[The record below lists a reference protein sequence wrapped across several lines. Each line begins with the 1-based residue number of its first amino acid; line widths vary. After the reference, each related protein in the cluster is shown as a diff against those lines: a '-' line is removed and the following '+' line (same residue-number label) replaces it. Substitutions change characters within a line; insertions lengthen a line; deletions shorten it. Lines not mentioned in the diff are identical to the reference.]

1 MQQISYLKSI
11 PLVFMIF
18 MCFGNQC
25 VYGTHA
31 AGSDL
36 TYTCLGGNQ
45 YRLEATFYRDCN
57 GIPEPAFIT
66 FYYRS
71 ASCGF
76 NYNVTATPDSGS
88 GVEISLPCSTAVSTC
103 NGGTESGVRKFVYH
117 ATINLPGNCADWVF
131 SYSVCCRNCTI
142 TTIQDPCGSG
152 SNLYVEAKLNN
163 LNAICNS
170 SPVFSNN
177 PIAFVCLGQN
187 FNFNQGVYDA
197 DGDSLSYSFITPKTG
212 PTTQVQFI
220 SPATVSNPLASST
233 PFLINPVT
241 GDINFTPSQIQV
253 GILAV
258 LVKEFRNGI
267 LIGSVIRDIQVYT
280 TSCNN
285 VIPSASGING
295 TSGYDITVCPG
306 QTICFTVYTS
316 DADSNQSVSTIINNT
331 IQGST
336 ISSTGGSRP
345 EITFCWT
352 PDFDDVN
359 LLPNSF
365 TVTVRDNSCPSNGIQ
380 TFSYNIFVP
389 APYFTTNTQAVSC
402 FSGNDGIAVATPVY
416 GNLYSYS
423 WNTTPVQN
431 TSTAIGLSAGTY
443 TLTVSDTSGC
453 SLSVPVMIEQPLP
466 LQVSGNVSPASCGS
480 CNGTISLAV
489 TGGNQ
494 GYSFVWNDGNTTPS
508 RTNLCAGIYTVS
520 VTDVN
525 GCTVIASYLVNQQSS
540 FTVTAIATPV
550 SCAGGND
557 GIADITVTGGSGSFG
572 FLWSDG
578 QTTEDAI
585 SLAPGIYTVTITDAG
600 SCSSMIQV
608 QITQPAPVFITAT
621 IANVTCHG
629 TNDGLID
636 VTVSGGTSPYDYF
649 WSDGSFS
656 EDISTLESGIYVL
669 TVSDLFGCIAQEQFI
684 ISQPDPIAI
693 TFTTTDAT
701 CFGSTDGAIQVSA
714 NGGNAPFSY
723 FWQNGSTDT
732 TLQNLAS
739 GTYMLTVT
747 DNHACSIITA
757 FAVSQPDE
765 ILIQFQQT
773 FDPCNAGTGS
783 VATVISGGND
793 PFIYSWSD
801 GSAGSSISGVNP
813 GIYTL
818 TITDAF
824 GCMVS
829 DTVSVGGITDPMTLA
844 FNSVS
849 SSCHDT
855 DDGSAD
861 LTISGGQEP
870 YSYLWSN
877 GNTAED
883 LLLVLGGNYDVT
895 VTDANGCTVAGN
907 VLIEAPEPMAVS
919 FNVIPVGCGVTKGT
933 ITAHASG
940 GTPAYAYVWATGET
954 TSFIDNLDP
963 GFFNVTVTDIN
974 GCSVTDSV
982 EVIAY
987 PELIATVE
995 TGDASFPGAADGSID
1010 LSVNGGAIPYLY
1022 EWSDGS
1028 VTEDLSGVVAG
1039 IYTVTITD
1047 FSGCQLMLTA
1057 EVMNSSLTSLNNN
1070 GNDQPELLISQIGG
1084 STFLQVTASGNDNY
1098 NLELYDNSGRLI
1110 SGFLSGQMQKGEVRK
1125 IEIPEKNIAS
1135 GLYIIVLRGDNNV
1148 KSMKMMLRN

>member
-1 MQQISYLKSI
+1 ML
-11 PLVFMIF
+11 FMIF
-18 MCFGNQC
+18 MLCGNHNA
-25 VYGTHA
+25 YGTHA

-57 GIPEPAFIT
+57 GIAEPSFIT

-71 ASCGF
+71 TSCGF
-76 NYNVTATPDSGS
+76 NYNVTATPDAGS
-88 GVEISLPCSTAVSTC
+88 GVEISVPCSSAVSTC
-103 NGGTESGVRKFVYH
+103 NGGTESGVKKFVYH

-152 SNLYVEAKLNN
+152 SNLYVEARLNN
-163 LNAICNS
+163 LNAICNT

-220 SPATVSNPLASST
+220 APASVSAPLASST

-258 LVKEFRNGI
+258 LVKEFRNGV

-295 TSGYDITVCPG
+295 TTNYDVTVCPG
-306 QTICFTVYTS
+306 QTVCFTVYTS
-316 DADSNQSVSTIINNT
+316 DADSTQSVSAFINNA

-336 ISSTGGSRP
+336 VTNTGGPRP
-345 EITFCWT
+345 EINFCWT
-352 PDFDDVN
+352 PDLDDVD

-365 TVTVRDNSCPSNGIQ
+365 TITVRDNSCPSNGLQ

-389 APYFTTNTQAVSC
+389 SPYFTTNTQAVSC
-402 FSGNDGIAVATPVY
+402 FAGNDGIAVATPVY
-416 GNLYSYS
+416 GNLYTYS
-423 WNTTPVQN
+423 WNTSPVQN
-431 TSTAIGLSAGTY
+431 TATATGLTAGTY
-443 TLTVSDTSGC
+443 ALTVSDTSGC
-453 SLSVPVMIEQPLP
+453 SLTVPVVIEQPLP
-466 LQVSGNVSPASCGS
+466 LQVGGNVTSATCGS
-480 CNGTISLAV
+480 CNGAIALSV
-489 TGGNQ
+489 SGGNS
-494 GYSFVWNDGNTTPS
+494 GYSFIWNDGSTTPS
-508 RTNLCAGIYTVS
+508 RTNLCAGMYS
-520 VTDVN
+520 VTVTDFN
-525 GCTVIASYLVNQQSS
+525 GCVQNSTFIVNQQTS
-540 FTVTAIATPV
+540 FSATAIATPV

-557 GIADITVTGGSGSFG
+557 GVADITVTGGTGPFE

-578 QTTEDAI
+578 QTTEDAFA
-585 SLAPGIYTVTITDAG
+585 LAPGMYTVSISDAG
-600 SCSSMIQV
+600 SCSTMIQV
-608 QITQPAPVFITAT
+608 QITQPDPVLITAT
-621 IANVTCHG
+621 IVNLTCHG
-629 TNDGLID
+629 ANDGLID
-636 VTVSGGTSPYDYF
+636 VAVSGGNGPYDYS
-649 WSDGSFS
+649 WSDGSVS
-656 EDISTLESGIYVL
+656 EDISMLGIGNYVL
-669 TVSDLFGCIAQEQFI
+669 TVSDLFGCTAQEQFI
-684 ISQPDPIAI
+684 ITQPDPINVAFI
-693 TFTTTDAT
+693 TTDAT
-701 CFGSTDGAIQVSA
+701 CCGSTDGMITVSA
-714 NGGNAPFSY
+714 NGGNAPYSY
-723 FWQNGSTDT
+723 LWQNGSTDT

-747 DNHACSIITA
+747 DNHSCSILTA
-757 FAVSQPDE
+757 FAVSQPAE
-765 ILIQFQQT
+765 ISIQFQSA
-773 FDPCNAGTGS
+773 FDPCITGS
-783 VATVISGGND
+783 GSISTVISGGID
-793 PFIYSWSD
+793 PLIYSWSD
-801 GSAGSSISGVNP
+801 GSSGPSATGLNP
-813 GIYTL
+813 GVYTL
-818 TITDAF
+818 TITDAL
-824 GCMVS
+824 GCMTS
-829 DTVSVGGITDPMTLA
+829 DTVTVGGIANAMALA

-849 SSCHDT
+849 ANCSDS

-883 LLLVLGGNYDVT
+883 LFLVLGGNYDVT
-895 VTDANGCTVAGN
+895 VTDANGCTVSGN
-907 VLIEAPEPMAVS
+907 VLIEAPAPMAVS
-919 FNVIPVGCGVTKGT
+919 FNVIPVGCGVTKGS
-933 ITAHASG
+933 ITAIAAG
-940 GTPAYAYVWATGET
+940 GTPGYSYAWGTGET

-974 GCSVTDSV
+974 GCTVTDSV
-982 EVIAY
+982 EVVAY
-987 PELIATVE
+987 PELIGTVE
-995 TGDASFPGAADGSID
+995 SADASYPGAADGSID

-1028 VTEDLSGVVAG
+1028 VSEDLIGVVAG
-1039 IYTVTITD
+1039 IYTVTVTD
-1047 FSGCQLMLTA
+1047 FSGCQLMMTA
-1057 EVMNSSLTSLNNN
+1057 EVLNASLTSVNNEETN
-1070 GNDQPELLISQIGG
+1070 QPQILISQIGG
-1084 STFLQVTASGNDNY
+1084 STFLQITASGNENY

-1110 SGFLSGQMQKGEVRK
+1110 SGFLSGYMQIGESRK
-1125 IEIPEKNIAS
+1125 IEIPAKNIAS
-1135 GLYIIVLRGDNNV
+1135 GLYIIVIRGNDTV